1 MATWTVGE
9 FNPALDDWTSYSER
23 VKFYFEANGVTD
35 TSKKRARLLS
45 SCGAQKY
52 KLIRNLTAPSTPMEM
67 TYKDIVKRVHDHY
80 QPKTSTA
87 VERLEFHSRVRKSNE
102 SVATFICQLLL
113 RLLSEKDLTF
123 QKAQVIVLALE
134 AADAN
139 AGVETIVQPPQP
151 QINSLHKGP
160 VSKSRST
167 RAPPPCYRCG
177 GSHSH
182 QVCRFQDSTCHYCHK
197 RGHIAKVCKSKLRK
211 F

>member
-1 MATWTVGE
+1 
-9 FNPALDDWTSYSER
+9 
-23 VKFYFEANGVTD
+23 
-35 TSKKRARLLS
+35 
-45 SCGAQKY
+45 
-52 KLIRNLTAPSTPMEM
+52 MEM

-87 VERLEFHSRVRKSNE
+87 VERLKFHSRVRKSNE
-102 SVATFICQLLL
+102 SVATFIRELSQFCDFGEYLEEMLKDRLICGIGDTRMQR

-123 QKAQVIVLALE
+123 QKPQGIVLALE

-139 AGVETIVQPPQP
+139 AGEVETTIQPSQL

-160 VSKSRST
+160 VSKSCST

-182 QVCRFQDSTCHYCHK
+182 QVCRFQNSTCHYCHK
-197 RGHIAKVCKSKLRK
+197 RGHIAKVCKSKLRNCTESPGGTGICYRPYSYGE
-211 F
+211 